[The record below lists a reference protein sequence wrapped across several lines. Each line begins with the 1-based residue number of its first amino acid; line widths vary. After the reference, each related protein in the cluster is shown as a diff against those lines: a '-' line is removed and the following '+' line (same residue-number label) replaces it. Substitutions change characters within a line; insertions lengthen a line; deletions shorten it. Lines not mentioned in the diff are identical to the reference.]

1 MRLVLSDI
9 KKKKELKD
17 QLVCRDILKE
27 ILNFGVS
34 EHQKKFLIYLLSLE
48 LEDVNLMKKI
58 DAAINNKEL
67 LEEPKLIIDPKELK

>member
-1 MRLVLSDI
+1 MDDI
-9 KKKKELKD
+9 KKKREIKE
-17 QLVCRDILKE
+17 QLVCRDIIKE

-58 DAAINNKEL
+58 DATINNKEL
-67 LEEPKLIIDPKELK
+67 AEKPKLIIDPKELK